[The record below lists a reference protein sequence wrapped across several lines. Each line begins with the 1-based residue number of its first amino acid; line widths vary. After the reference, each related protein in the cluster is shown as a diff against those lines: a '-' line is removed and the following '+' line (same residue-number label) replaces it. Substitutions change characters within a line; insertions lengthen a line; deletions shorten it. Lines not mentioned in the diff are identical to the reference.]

1 MKLRILLR
9 MVKADFLKAIKATIS
24 VELSRKPVTY
34 THGQALRALKME
46 VLRLHPEGN
55 SSSKSTRRIKEMK
68 QKRKG
73 GRDHKGGQIKKS
85 RPDSQIITLLNGKK
99 IEFHPSFRFPSD
111 VFAHFRPNTRK
122 C

>member
-1 MKLRILLR
+1 

-34 THGQALRALKME
+34 TYGQALRAFKME
-46 VLRLHPEGN
+46 VLKLHLEGN
-55 SSSKSTRRIKEMK
+55 SSSKSMRRIKEMK

-73 GRDHKGGQIKKS
+73 GRERRGGQIKKS

-99 IEFHPSFRFPSD
+99 IEYHPLFRFPSD
-111 VFAHFRPNTRK
+111 VFAHFRPKHNKMLRDD
-122 C
+122 